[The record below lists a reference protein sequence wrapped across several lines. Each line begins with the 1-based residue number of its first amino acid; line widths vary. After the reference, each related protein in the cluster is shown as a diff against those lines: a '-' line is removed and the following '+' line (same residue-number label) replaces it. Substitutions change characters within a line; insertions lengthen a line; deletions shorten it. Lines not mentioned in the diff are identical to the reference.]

1 MMIKKITLGLMV
13 LAAVIAAIAFI
24 YIGQL
29 EEQRK
34 NQSAALK
41 EQALTT
47 LGEVSSKVESLQ
59 ALVDQ
64 LAKRAA
70 ASGDLLSTQGRV
82 GIEELLNKD
91 NVEGLLKVRVVLPNR
106 LDIDMLSDP
115 PMGYADL
122 EMIRASA
129 ASAKPV
135 LAEIHMLGSKGEHIA
150 LVSPIKQDDVLRGFI
165 LASFDVGVIQAL
177 FRSGMRDQQ
186 LAWIELKQDALF
198 IVGDGNASFKKSEVI
213 HLLRLSGAHWQIK
226 VRRPSSGLPLTQ
238 QDVFYYLAISWL
250 VIILLGLLA
259 SFLTNKDRREVVKSK
274 LKPSQQFKKAQA
286 PVVEVVKPDDT
297 GSLSGE
303 RDEGSSGKAGLL
315 ETKTDDAQS
324 VIFQKDDAI
333 QVSTQLS
340 TPKAIFRA
348 YDIRGVVDVSLTEEG
363 VYEIGLAIGT
373 EVLEA
378 GQKGIIIARDG
389 RLHSERLSQ
398 SLVKGLLATGCDVC
412 DIGQVPTPVL
422 YYATHNL
429 SANSGVMITG
439 SHNPAEY
446 NGVKVVIDGQTLSG
460 DEILNLYHRIEKRD
474 FAEGEGEYQEQM
486 MLPEY
491 IGAIS
496 SDVKMGRMMKVVVD
510 CGNGVAGEA
519 APMLLSTLGC
529 DVIPLFCEID
539 GSFPNHH
546 PDPSK
551 PENLQ
556 QLIEKVKEE
565 EAELGLAFDG
575 DGDRLGVVDSEGNII
590 WPDRQ
595 LMLYAIDVLSRQVGA
610 DIVFDVKCSKN
621 VEKVIAAHGGRA
633 LMSKTGHSL
642 MKAKMKQTGAELGGE
657 MSGHIFFKERWFG
670 FDDGLYTAA
679 RLLEILSSEFRATA
693 EIFADLPDSLSTP
706 ELNVSLQEGENV
718 RFIDKLMGLAK
729 FDDAKLVTI
738 DGLRVEFT
746 DGWGLVRASNT
757 TPSLVLRFE
766 ADNNEAMIR
775 IQASFRQLMLE
786 IKPDIE
792 LPF

>member
-1 MMIKKITLGLMV
+1 MV
-13 LAAVIAAIAFI
+13 LAAVLAAIAFV

-29 EEQRK
+29 EEQRQ

-47 LGEVSSKVESLQ
+47 LAKVSSKVEGLQ
-59 ALVDQ
+59 ASVDQ
-64 LAKRAA
+64 WARKAA
-70 ASGDLLSTQGRV
+70 VSGDLLSARGRAD
-82 GIEELLNKD
+82 IEELLSKD

-106 LDIDMLSDP
+106 LDVDMLSDP

-122 EMIRASA
+122 EMMRVSA
-129 ASAKPV
+129 ASVQPV

-150 LVSPIKQDDVLRGFI
+150 LVSPIKQGDVLRGFV

-177 FRSGMRDQQ
+177 FKSGIQAQQ
-186 LAWIELKQDALF
+186 LAWIELKQDTLF
-198 IVGDGNASFKKSEVI
+198 VAGDGNVSFKKSEVI
-213 HLLRLSGAHWQIK
+213 HLLGLNGAHWQIK

-250 VIILLGLLA
+250 VIVLLGLLA
-259 SFLTNKDRREVVKSK
+259 SFLTKIKGRDVVNRLSPSRP
-274 LKPSQQFKKAQA
+274 LKEAQPSA
-286 PVVEVVKPDDT
+286 VEVVRPDDKV
-297 GSLSGE
+297 SLSTKHNE
-303 RDEGSSGKAGLL
+303 DATDKLALL
-315 ETKTDDAQS
+315 DAATDGTQS
-324 VIFQKDDAI
+324 PIFQKDDAI
-333 QVSTQLS
+333 EVSSQLS
-340 TPKAIFRA
+340 TPKTIFRA
-348 YDIRGVVDVSLTEEG
+348 YDIRGVVDVTLTESG
-363 VYEIGLAIGT
+363 IYEIGLAIGT
-373 EVLEA
+373 EVLKA

-429 SANSGVMITG
+429 SENSGVMITG

-460 DEILNLYHRIEKRD
+460 DEILNLYDRIETKD
-474 FAEGEGEYQEQM
+474 FAEGQGEYQEKM
-486 MLPEY
+486 ILPEY

-529 DVIPLFCEID
+529 EVIPLFCEID
-539 GSFPNHH
+539 GRFPNHH

-556 QLIEKVKEE
+556 QLIEKVEEE

-679 RLLEILSSEFRATA
+679 RLLEILSSEFRATV
-693 EIFADLPDSLSTP
+693 EIFADLPDSLNTP
-706 ELNVSLQEGENV
+706 ELHVNLQEGEN
-718 RFIDKLMGLAK
+718 FMFMEKLMGLAK
-729 FDDAKLVTI
+729 FDDAKLVTV

-766 ADNNEAMIR
+766 ADNNDAMNR

-786 IKPDIE
+786 IKPGIE

>member
-1 MMIKKITLGLMV
+1 MIKKITLGLMV
-13 LAAVIAAIAFI
+13 LAAVLAAIAFV

-29 EEQRK
+29 EEQRQ

-47 LGEVSSKVESLQ
+47 LAKVSSKVEGLQ
-59 ALVDQ
+59 ASVDQ
-64 LAKRAA
+64 WARKAA
-70 ASGDLLSTQGRV
+70 VSGDLLSARGRAD
-82 GIEELLNKD
+82 IEELLSKD

-106 LDIDMLSDP
+106 LDVDMLSDP

-122 EMIRASA
+122 EMMRVSA
-129 ASAKPV
+129 ASVQSV

-150 LVSPIKQDDVLRGFI
+150 LVSPIKQGDVLRGFV

-177 FRSGMRDQQ
+177 FKSGIQAQQ
-186 LAWIELKQDALF
+186 LAWIELKQDTLF
-198 IVGDGNASFKKSEVI
+198 VAGDGNVSFKKSEVI
-213 HLLRLSGAHWQIK
+213 HLLGLNGAHWQIK

-250 VIILLGLLA
+250 VIVLLGLLA
-259 SFLTNKDRREVVKSK
+259 SFLTKIKGRDVVNRLSPSRP
-274 LKPSQQFKKAQA
+274 LKEAQPSA
-286 PVVEVVKPDDT
+286 VEVVRPDDKV
-297 GSLSGE
+297 SLSTKHNE
-303 RDEGSSGKAGLL
+303 DATDKLALL
-315 ETKTDDAQS
+315 DAATDGTQS
-324 VIFQKDDAI
+324 PIFQKDDAI
-333 QVSTQLS
+333 EVSSQLS
-340 TPKAIFRA
+340 TPKTIFRA
-348 YDIRGVVDVSLTEEG
+348 YDIRGVVDVTLTESG
-363 VYEIGLAIGT
+363 IYEIGLAIGT
-373 EVLEA
+373 EVLKA

-429 SANSGVMITG
+429 SENSGVMITG

-460 DEILNLYHRIEKRD
+460 DEILNLYDRIETKD
-474 FAEGEGEYQEQM
+474 FAEGQGEYLEKII
-486 MLPEY
+486 LPEY

-529 DVIPLFCEID
+529 EVIPLFCEID
-539 GSFPNHH
+539 GRFPNHH

-556 QLIEKVKEE
+556 QLIEKVEEE

-679 RLLEILSSEFRATA
+679 RLLEILSSEFRATV
-693 EIFADLPDSLSTP
+693 EIFADLPDSLNTP
-706 ELNVSLQEGENV
+706 ELHVNLQEGEN
-718 RFIDKLMGLAK
+718 FMFMEKLMGLAK
-729 FDDAKLVTI
+729 FDDAKLVTV

-766 ADNNEAMIR
+766 ADNNDAMNR

-786 IKPDIE
+786 IKPGIE